1 MADILAALEELEARD
16 PKTKK
21 KNFKPTNTKFR
32 NPLTNQQPQRV
43 GRTPARPT
51 SLSPQS
57 TDRPQT
63 ASSTNDTNLLSPNVE
78 DNDGRLRSPSVA
90 SARRI
95 SFASTPRPPP
105 LQRRLRIPTRTASLA
120 SGFPYDPKLVK
131 YNISE
136 KDWKTFSDQV
146 VEAAELPR
154 GASVLWRVHKRD
166 VVNKIKKE
174 LQYDGDFKRLLNA
187 WNKKN
192 FRVRG
197 FTVSVE
203 LPGPPKIRPE
213 DTEEEKELARK
224 EAKKFR
230 ICITPNAE
238 RSGSVYSRSSSLTR
252 SVTGEGASL
261 HRKESPTGS
270 EGSAK
275 NEDNE

>member
-1 MADILAALEELEARD
+1 
-16 PKTKK
+16 
-21 KNFKPTNTKFR
+21 
-32 NPLTNQQPQRV
+32 
-43 GRTPARPT
+43 
-51 SLSPQS
+51 
-57 TDRPQT
+57 
-63 ASSTNDTNLLSPNVE
+63 
-78 DNDGRLRSPSVA
+78 
-90 SARRI
+90 
-95 SFASTPRPPP
+95 
-105 LQRRLRIPTRTASLA
+105 
-120 SGFPYDPKLVK
+120 
-131 YNISE
+131 
-136 KDWKTFSDQV
+136 
-146 VEAAELPR
+146 LPR

-166 VVNKIKKE
+166 VVNRIKKE

-213 DTEEEKELARK
+213 DTEGEKELARK

>member
-1 MADILAALEELEARD
+1 MADILAALEELEAKD

-21 KNFKPTNTKFR
+21 KSNFKPTNTK
-32 NPLTNQQPQRV
+32 PQRV
-43 GRTPARPT
+43 GRAPSRPT

-63 ASSTNDTNLLSPNVE
+63 ASSTNDKTYLSP
-78 DNDGRLRSPSVA
+78 DDSHLRSPSVA
-90 SARRI
+90 SGRRI
-95 SFASTPRPPP
+95 SFANTPRPPP

-120 SGFPYDPKLVK
+120 SGFPYDPKLIK

-154 GASVLWRVHKRD
+154 GASMLWRVHKRD

-174 LQYDGDFKRLLNA
+174 LQYEGDFKRLLNA

-203 LPGPPKIRPE
+203 LPGPPKFREE
-213 DTEEEKELARK
+213 DTEEERELARK

-230 ICITPNAE
+230 ICITPNSE
-238 RSGSVYSRSSSLTR
+238 RTASVYSRSSSLTR

-261 HRKESPTGS
+261 QRKESPTGS
-270 EGSAK
+270 EASAK
-275 NEDNE
+275 EDE